1 MPTFNFRERAIDD
14 YDKAIELDPNDA
26 EARTHRQGALG
37 ALDESAK

>member
-1 MPTFNFRERAIDD
+1 MPTFNFRERSMED

-26 EARTHRQGALG
+26 AARTHRQGALG